1 MAAAAAV
8 SGTRSLKR
16 KKKCLL
22 RNEIPTSVE
31 RCVAE
36 ETLLVSRSIALSS
49 LFIFIFLN
57 ALTIDV
63 FMTSVF
69 SFLSSSSSSIA
80 VLSVSLGQKQFNGPY
95 THTRIY
101 KLLRLLSSRRVCVFT
116 VGRIWFDW
124 KWRREGRRRALVS
137 TSGRRRNSLALIKR
151 NIHFKDVAAPAS
163 LLPPFSWRKLGP
175 GRQTL

>member
-1 MAAAAAV
+1 MESLERKRGIERRTLSEWAEYNIDDDGG
-8 SGTRSLKR
+8 SGGGKR
-16 KKKCLL
+16 DPLFKAKKKCLL

-116 VGRIWFDW
+116 VGRI
-124 KWRREGRRRALVS
+124 
-137 TSGRRRNSLALIKR
+137 
-151 NIHFKDVAAPAS
+151 
-163 LLPPFSWRKLGP
+163 
-175 GRQTL
+175 